1 MTTVGLY
8 PLLDRPEALEWAAR
22 AIQLA
27 DKMQLRPV
35 LPPEASAAI
44 NRPDL
49 ALQMASWR
57 QVDLALTFG
66 GDGTL
71 LQAATQVAALGVP
84 LLGFNL
90 GRVGFLT
97 ELEGRDLE
105 SGLAEALAGR
115 YLIEERMMV
124 EGSLVRAGQ
133 EIGRHVALNDL
144 VITKG
149 PFARLVRLQVAV
161 GESVLGTYSADGLI
175 LATPTGST
183 AYALSAGGPVLTPE
197 VAAILVTPICPHTL
211 SSRSVVVPPD
221 VTVSV
226 ELLPAGDRS
235 ETFLTV
241 DGQLGERL
249 EAGDRLTVRR
259 SAICTRLLRRPGYDF
274 LDVLRR
280 KLSEGVL

>member
-1 MTTVGLY
+1 MQ
-8 PLLDRPEALEWAAR
+8 WATR
-22 AIQLA
+22 AILLA
-27 DKMQLRPV
+27 ERTGLQAV
-35 LPPEASAAI
+35 LPMPAAALLG
-44 NRPDL
+44 RPDL
-49 ALQMASWR
+49 ALPMSEWR

-71 LQAATQVAALGVP
+71 LQAATQLAAFGIP

-105 SGLAEALAGR
+105 SGLADAVAGR
-115 YLIEERMMV
+115 YLVEERMMV
-124 EGSLVRAGQ
+124 DGSLVRDGE
-133 EIGRHVALNDL
+133 EIGHHIALNDL

-149 PFARLVRLQVAV
+149 PLGRLVRLQVTV
-161 GESVLGTYSADGLI
+161 GQSALGTYSADGLI
-175 LATPTGST
+175 LGTPTGST

-197 VAAILVTPICPHTL
+197 VEAILVTPICPHTL

-226 ELLPAGDRS
+226 ELLPAGDRT
-235 ETFLTV
+235 ETYLTV
-241 DGQLGERL
+241 DGQLGEHL
-249 EAGDRLTVRR
+249 ATGDCLTVRR
-259 SAICTRLLRRPGYDF
+259 SAITTRLLRRPGYDF